1 MNKNMNTKLLD
12 ELEKVLK
19 EKNIWKLKITRDDP
33 VIVVEGSRN
42 GLIWITKDILD
53 WDNFR
58 TKQELNQ
65 FEIAMDLEDLYIS
78 FFLKPNNH
86 S

>member
-1 MNKNMNTKLLD
+1 MNTKLLD

-65 FEIAMDLEDLYIS
+65 FEIAMDLEDLYVS
-78 FFLKPNNH
+78 FFLKPENH
-86 S
+86 A

>member
-1 MNKNMNTKLLD
+1 MRDDKKILD

-19 EKNIWKLKITRDDP
+19 EKNLWKLKITRDDP
-33 VIVVEGSRN
+33 AIVVEGSRN
-42 GLIWITKDILD
+42 SLIWITKDILD

-58 TKQELNQ
+58 SKQELDQ

-78 FFLKPNNH
+78 FFLKPENH
-86 S
+86 A

>member
-1 MNKNMNTKLLD
+1 MRDDKKIMD

-19 EKNIWKLKITRDDP
+19 EKNLWKLKITRDDP
-33 VIVVEGSRN
+33 AIVVEGNRN

-78 FFLKPNNH
+78 FFLKPENH
-86 S
+86 A

>member
-1 MNKNMNTKLLD
+1 MRDDKKILD

-19 EKNIWKLKITRDDP
+19 EKNLWKLKITRDDP
-33 VIVVEGSRN
+33 AIVVEGSRN

-58 TKQELNQ
+58 SKQELDQ
-65 FEIAMDLEDLYIS
+65 FEIAIDLEDLYVS
-78 FFLKPNNH
+78 FFLKPENH
-86 S
+86 A

>member
-1 MNKNMNTKLLD
+1 MNTKLLD

-33 VIVVEGSRN
+33 AIVVEGGRN

-58 TKQELNQ
+58 TKQELDQ
-65 FEIAMDLEDLYIS
+65 FEIAIDLEDLYVS
-78 FFLKPNNH
+78 FFLKPENH
-86 S
+86 A